1 MTYSTDGVS
10 YGSTAPQ
17 YKDATVAGGVL
28 VYVRVQIAGAADYVG
43 TARVEITKVPL
54 TVKAV
59 DKTTTYGQDA
69 PAFSVKYSGF
79 VLGEDEVSVGG
90 PPTYTCDYSAGD
102 DVGEYTITPAGL
114 CSGNYDIKVESGKL
128 TVGKAA
134 LTVKAEDKTTTYGQ
148 DAPAFSVGYSGFVLS
163 DNEATVGGPPTYAC
177 AYAAGSDVGEYA
189 ITPVGLSSGNY
200 DITVESGKLTVDKA
214 ALTVTADDKAV
225 TYLDAPP
232 AYTATY
238 SGFVAG
244 DESDDLDGSLT
255 FSCAYT
261 AGSAV
266 GNYVITPGGVTSV
279 NYDITFDDGTLSV
292 AQLILTVRFEDYN
305 GALISTDRVVYGRA
319 ANAPEDPEREGYNF
333 AGWDRSFDNVT
344 ASMTVTATYTIQR
357 FTVTFEDFDGTV
369 LGTDTVDWNTAATA
383 PADPERDGYTF
394 TGWDTDFSAVTA
406 NITVTAQ
413 YSQNAVIEDEP
424 VPQTGGDGDDKTA
437 ALADEDVPLGGPAA
451 FPWWW
456 ILVGV
461 GAAAALFLLI
471 FFFAKKRKKQ
481 EA

>member
-1 MTYSTDGVS
+1 MT
-10 YGSTAPQ
+10 
-17 YKDATVAGGVL
+17 
-28 VYVRVQIAGAADYVG
+28 
-43 TARVEITKVPL
+43 
-54 TVKAV
+54 
-59 DKTTTYGQDA
+59 
-69 PAFSVKYSGF
+69 
-79 VLGEDEVSVGG
+79 
-90 PPTYTCDYSAGD
+90 
-102 DVGEYTITPAGL
+102 
-114 CSGNYDIKVESGKL
+114 
-128 TVGKAA
+128 
-134 LTVKAEDKTTTYGQ
+134 AEDKTTTYGQ
-148 DAPAFSVGYSGFVLS
+148 DAPAFSVLYSGLTAG
-163 DNEATVGGPPTYAC
+163 DDEDAIGGPPTYSC
-177 AYAAGSDVGEYA
+177 DYTAGSDVGEYA

-200 DITVESGKLTVDKA
+200 DIKVESGKLTVGKA

-244 DESDDLDGSLT
+244 DDSGDLGGLLT
-255 FSCAYT
+255 LSCAYT

-266 GNYVITPGGVTSV
+266 GDYVITPGGVTSG
-279 NYDITFDDGTLSV
+279 NYNITFDNGTLSV
-292 AQLILTVRFEDYN
+292 AQLILTVLFADYD
-305 GALISTDRVVYGRA
+305 GTVISTDRVTYGRA

-344 ASMTVTATYTIQR
+344 ANMTVTATYTIQR

-424 VPQTGGDGDDKTA
+424 VPQTGGDGDDTTA
-437 ALADEDVPLGGPAA
+437 ALADEGVPLGGPAA

-471 FFFAKKRKKQ
+471 LFFVKKRKKQ